1 MNTSHL
7 VGQTVELKIESLDT
21 AVSAVILGVES
32 AGLWIHKGD
41 VVEKIAASQGGARL
55 SGAPKEPAVFLPFT
69 KISWLMTEIKESV
82 YQKAR

>member
-7 VGQTVELKIESLDT
+7 VGQSVQLRIESLDT
-21 AVSAVILGVES
+21 AVTAVILGVES

-41 VVEKIAASQGGARL
+41 VVENIMASKGGA
-55 SGAPKEPAVFLPFT
+55 GAATSKESAVFLPFS
-69 KISWLMTEIKESV
+69 KISWLMTEIRESV

>member
-7 VGQTVELKIESLDT
+7 VGQSVEIKIDSLNT

-41 VVEKIAASQGGARL
+41 VVEKIALGQGGLRESAL
-55 SGAPKEPAVFLPFT
+55 KEPAVFVPFAR
-69 KISWLMTEIKESV
+69 ISWLMTETKESV

>member
-7 VGQTVELKIESLDT
+7 VGQSVQLKVESLDSV
-21 AVSAVILGVES
+21 VSAVILGVES

-41 VVEKIAASQGGARL
+41 VVEKIVASKGGVGTAT
-55 SGAPKEPAVFLPFT
+55 PKEPAVFLPFS
-69 KISWLMTEIKESV
+69 KISWLITETKESV